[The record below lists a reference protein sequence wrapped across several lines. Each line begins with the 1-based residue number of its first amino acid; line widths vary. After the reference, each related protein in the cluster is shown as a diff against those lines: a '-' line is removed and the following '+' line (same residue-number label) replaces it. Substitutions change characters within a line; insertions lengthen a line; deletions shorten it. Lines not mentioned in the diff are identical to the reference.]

1 VPPTGFG
8 FCELSSMHN
17 ESVFANFAVF
27 NVQPRFSVVLPI
39 LLEQIKMLNFL
50 PAPIIGGLVSIAIFL
65 NTLFLC
71 LLISKLGGTLSLT
84 K

>member
-27 NVQPRFSVVLPI
+27 NVQPRFSVVLPPGNWEFI
-39 LLEQIKMLNFL
+39 
-50 PAPIIGGLVSIAIFL
+50 S
-65 NTLFLC
+65 TLFC
-71 LLISKLGGTLSLT
+71 ISPGFSSYADTIAAISPYLT
-84 K
+84 SYAES